1 MQFELNLM
9 IKTVAKT
16 AKPVNLLHWN
26 AEISQFLWENFTKFI
41 WFFILQVEFHYS
53 GGQGEVG
60 QYKSTPSKGVDISWI
75 HKSEAWL

>member
-1 MQFELNLM
+1 MQRFLNFSER
-9 IKTVAKT
+9 TSQ
-16 AKPVNLLHWN
+16 NL
-26 AEISQFLWENFTKFI
+26 FD
-41 WFFILQVEFHYS
+41 FFILQVEYHYS